1 MIMERFGVSMI
12 CFWVCYVLV
21 TWIGIAHTIFNIK
34 VLHMKSMKESP
45 GMGEGYEKTKP
56 WHPLYNIILFSLFG
70 FIYINSILVPTLS
83 AALITGAIW
92 AGICIIF
99 DLVGWVLIK
108 HPWRLTFREFYI
120 DYQPWIT
127 LIYLAIFIGPVV
139 GYYLIRYIR

>member
-1 MIMERFGVSMI
+1 MSNVKIALI
-12 CFWVCYVLV
+12 CLLICYVLV
-21 TWIGIAHTIFNIK
+21 TWVGIAHTIFNIK

-70 FIYINSILVPTLS
+70 WIYMRSTAAPTLQE
-83 AALITGAIW
+83 ALITGAVW
-92 AGICIIF
+92 AVICIVI

-108 HPWRLTFREFYI
+108 HPWRLTFKEFYV

-127 LIYLAIFIGPVV
+127 LIYLAIFAGPVM
-139 GYYLIRYIR
+139 GFLLLSL